1 MEIGQI
7 SRRIGLGGTD
17 EFFQYGTVS
26 DGIDAAL
33 QASVKFKGIP
43 TIASEIE
50 SWPSHK
56 EFDLD
61 ERIQRLIK
69 RRLNFDSID
78 KQKLSDNERE
88 NAREK
93 NWAKYSVDEI
103 DKYRFFHA
111 GQFADNQVN

>member
-1 MEIGQI
+1 MKIGRI

-17 EFFQYGTVS
+17 EFFQNGTVS

-33 QASVKFKGIP
+33 QAPVKFKGIP

-69 RRLNFDSID
+69 RRLNSDSID

-93 NWAKYSVDEI
+93 NWAKYCLTS
-103 DKYRFFHA
+103 A
-111 GQFADNQVN
+111 PLGQI